1 MLTYTWK
8 KQKWNDWKKKKKKIQ
23 GEAGKKRKRRR
34 MNRYSTTCLWRP
46 DCWPARRYPLSWPSA
61 GIILFTYTTHTHTTA
76 GLVPLIPSPPWLGQ
90 QPGIIHRAI
99 TFSLPTFEQW
109 HQHISDLTWWTTGL
123 TIHAYTFEKVTSF
136 IVRCQFF
143 IVVFITQK
151 SVERNKF
158 VLERETEWL
167 FEWHCG
173 DNIIA

>member
-1 MLTYTWK
+1 VLTYTWK

-99 TFSLPTFEQW
+99 TFSLPTLNSDISTYPTWLDGRPVSRFTHTPLKKW
-109 HQHISDLTWWTTGL
+109 HLL
-123 TIHAYTFEKVTSF
+123 SF
-136 IVRCQFF
+136 AVNSLSSC
-143 IVVFITQK
+143 
-151 SVERNKF
+151 
-158 VLERETEWL
+158 L
-167 FEWHCG
+167 
-173 DNIIA
+173 